1 MQVLVS
7 NIMMINERDRF
18 DEVLRA
24 RGVTPIWPEVDQFM
38 DEAQCLT
45 LAGSFDGWLAG
56 DDRITERVIAAC
68 LPRLRVIS
76 KWGTGIDSI
85 DLAAARR
92 LGVPVCNSPGAFRDA
107 VSEYAIGL
115 LLTATRRL
123 ARTDRAI
130 RAGGWP
136 KGRFP
141 GMTGRTMGV
150 IGYGA
155 IGQGVGQRARGLGMK
170 VVAHDPYMTETP
182 DGTELLDFDALLARA
197 EVICLCCNQTA
208 ENHHL
213 LNAEAFARARDG
225 LIVVNVARGGLIDEA
240 ALVAAL
246 ETGKIE
252 AAALDVFETEPLA
265 GDHPLLTFENVVVS
279 SHNANSTVEAI
290 EHVHANTLDN
300 LFRHL
305 SAGPADDRAG

>member
-18 DEVLRA
+18 DAELRA
-24 RGVTPIWPEVDQFM
+24 RGVEPIWPEVNQFM
-38 DEAQCLT
+38 DEDKCLA

-56 DDRITERVIAAC
+56 DDKITEAVLAAC
-68 LPRLRVIS
+68 LPRLKVIS

-85 DLAAARR
+85 DLDAAKR

-123 ARTDRAI
+123 ARTDRLI
-130 RAGGWP
+130 RSGDGWP

-155 IGQGVGQRARGLGMK
+155 IGQGVGQRARGLGMA
-170 VVAHDPYMTETP
+170 VVAHDPYMTEAP
-182 DGTELLDFDALLARA
+182 DGTELLGFETLLDRA
-197 EVICLCCNQTA
+197 DVICLCCNQTA
-208 ENHHL
+208 ENYHL
-213 LNAEAFARARDG
+213 LDAEAFGRARDG

-240 ALVAAL
+240 ALIAAL
-246 ETGKIE
+246 QAGKIE
-252 AAALDVFETEPLA
+252 AAALDVFETEPLPA
-265 GDHPLLTFENVVVS
+265 DHPLLGFDNVVVS
-279 SHNANSTVEAI
+279 SHNANSTIEAI
-290 EHVHANTLDN
+290 EYVHANTLDN
-300 LFRHL
+300 LFKHL
-305 SAGPADDRAG
+305 VG

>member
-1 MQVLVS
+1 MQVLIS

-18 DEVLRA
+18 DAELRA
-24 RGVTPIWPEVDQFM
+24 RGVEPIWPEVNQFM
-38 DEAQCLT
+38 DEDQCLA

-56 DDRITERVIAAC
+56 DDKITERVMTAC
-68 LPRLRVIS
+68 LPRLKVIS

-123 ARTDRAI
+123 ARTDRTI
-130 RAGGWP
+130 RSGGWP

-155 IGQGVGQRARGLGMK
+155 IGQGVGQRARGLGMA

-182 DGTELLDFDALLARA
+182 DGTELLDFDALLERA
-197 EVICLCCNQTA
+197 DVICLCCNQTA
-208 ENHHL
+208 ANYHL
-213 LNAEAFARARDG
+213 LDAGAFARARDG

-246 ETGKIE
+246 EAGKIE
-252 AAALDVFETEPLA
+252 AAALDVFEAEPLPE
-265 GDHPLLTFENVVVS
+265 DHSLRSFENVVLS
-279 SHNANSTVEAI
+279 SHNANSTIEAI
-290 EHVHANTLDN
+290 EHVHANTLAN
-300 LFRHL
+300 LFKYL
-305 SAGPADDRAG
+305 PT

>member
-18 DEVLRA
+18 DAELRA
-24 RGVTPIWPEVDQFM
+24 RGVEPIWPEVNQFM
-38 DEAQCLT
+38 DEAQCLS

-56 DDRITERVIAAC
+56 DDKITEQVIAAC
-68 LPRLRVIS
+68 LPRLKVIS

-85 DLAAARR
+85 DLAAAKT

-115 LLTATRRL
+115 LLTASRRL
-123 ARTDRAI
+123 ALTDRTI

-155 IGQGVGQRARGLGMK
+155 IGQGVGQRARGLGMT
-170 VVAHDPYMTETP
+170 VVAHDPYMTEAP
-182 DGTELLDFDALLARA
+182 DGTELMSFETLLERA
-197 EVICLCCNQTA
+197 DVICLCCNQTA
-208 ENHHL
+208 ENYHL
-213 LNAEAFARARDG
+213 LNADVFARARDG

-240 ALVAAL
+240 ALIAAL
-246 ETGKIE
+246 DSGKIE
-252 AAALDVFETEPLA
+252 AAALDVFETEPLPE
-265 GDHPLLTFENVVVS
+265 DHPLLKFDNVVVS

-290 EHVHANTLDN
+290 EYVHANTLDN
-300 LFRHL
+300 LFKHL
-305 SAGPADDRAG
+305 PG

>member
-1 MQVLVS
+1 MKVLVS

-18 DEVLRA
+18 DAALRA
-24 RGVTPIWPEVDQFM
+24 RGVEPVWPEVDQFM
-38 DEAQCLT
+38 DEAQCLS

-56 DDRITERVIAAC
+56 DDKITEPVIQAC
-68 LPRLRVIS
+68 LPRLKVIS

-85 DLAAARR
+85 DLAAAKA

-115 LLTATRRL
+115 LLTASRRL
-123 ARTDRAI
+123 ALTDRTI

-155 IGQGVGQRARGLGMK
+155 IGQGVGQRARGLGMT
-170 VVAHDPYMTETP
+170 VVAHDPYMTEAP
-182 DGTELLDFDALLARA
+182 DGTELMSFETLLEHAD
-197 EVICLCCNQTA
+197 VICLCCNQTA
-208 ENHHL
+208 ENYHL
-213 LNAEAFARARDG
+213 LNADSLGRARDG
-225 LIVVNVARGGLIDEA
+225 LILVNVARGGLIDEA
-240 ALVAAL
+240 ALIAAL
-246 ETGKIE
+246 EAGKIE
-252 AAALDVFETEPLA
+252 AAALDVFEAEPLPA
-265 GDHPLLTFENVVVS
+265 DHPLRGFDNVVLS

-290 EHVHANTLDN
+290 EQVHANTLEN
-300 LFRHL
+300 LFKHL
-305 SAGPADDRAG
+305 AV

>member
-1 MQVLVS
+1 MKVLVS

-18 DEVLRA
+18 DAALRA
-24 RGVTPIWPEVDQFM
+24 RGVEPVWPEVDQFM
-38 DEAQCLT
+38 DEAQCLS

-56 DDRITERVIAAC
+56 DDKITEPVIQAC
-68 LPRLRVIS
+68 LPRLKVIS

-85 DLAAARR
+85 DLAAAKA

-115 LLTATRRL
+115 LLTASRRL
-123 ARTDRAI
+123 ALTDRTI

-155 IGQGVGQRARGLGMK
+155 IGQGVGQRARGLGMT
-170 VVAHDPYMTETP
+170 VVAHDPYMTEAP
-182 DGTELLDFDALLARA
+182 DGTELMSFETLLERA
-197 EVICLCCNQTA
+197 DVICLCCNQTA
-208 ENHHL
+208 ENYHL
-213 LNAEAFARARDG
+213 LNADSLGRARDG
-225 LIVVNVARGGLIDEA
+225 LILVNVARGGLIDEA
-240 ALVAAL
+240 ALIAAL
-246 ETGKIE
+246 EAGKIE
-252 AAALDVFETEPLA
+252 AAALDVFEAEPLPA
-265 GDHPLLTFENVVVS
+265 DHPLRGFDNVVLS

-290 EHVHANTLDN
+290 EQVHANTLEN
-300 LFRHL
+300 LFKHL
-305 SAGPADDRAG
+305 AV